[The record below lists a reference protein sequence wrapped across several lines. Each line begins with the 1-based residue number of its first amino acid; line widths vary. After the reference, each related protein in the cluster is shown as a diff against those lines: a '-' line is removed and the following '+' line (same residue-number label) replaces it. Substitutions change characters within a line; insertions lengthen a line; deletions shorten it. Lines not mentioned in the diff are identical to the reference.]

1 MKPLMRWILT
11 AALCASAPAMA
22 QAPALI
28 PVQGFA
34 TDDEGAPLDGEIVVD
49 FTLYTSA
56 VDGDALYTES
66 QVLDADVG
74 FFSTMLGLG
83 DALDL
88 GTFAA
93 NGEVWVEIEI
103 DGEVLEP
110 RLQFGTV
117 PYAAWADSAGDA
129 QTVGGAT
136 LEDLQ
141 APVAWGDL
149 VDVPADLLDG
159 DDDTTDWASLTGVP
173 EDLLDGDDDTT
184 DWDSLTG
191 VPADLLDGDDDTTD
205 WDSLTGV
212 PADLLDGDDDTT
224 DWASLTGVPA
234 DLLDGDDEAD
244 LTGYQ
249 RALTGDG
256 GCPAG
261 SSLRTIAVD
270 GSFTCQPDTDTTYT
284 AGDGLLLVG
293 GGFVVDLS
301 EVQARLTAAC
311 PAGRVL
317 QGIEADGTPTC
328 VADADTT
335 YTAGSGLTLSGGTFS
350 VNTAAI
356 QARVTGTCPAGA
368 SIRSIAADGTVTCES
383 DDTGATYAAGAGLDL
398 TGTTFSIP
406 DGAINSAR
414 LANDAVGNAAMQNN
428 AIGSAEIIDGSI
440 TAADIGANAV
450 GTSEITN
457 GSIAATDLSAATVDS
472 LTETLSCT
480 TVTTTQTHTASFSM
494 SSTCAAGYQLTGGGH
509 NWTSGTTDVW
519 FWQSAPTSNTR
530 YTCRGTVNR
539 GGSSSSITCYARCC
553 RTQ

>member
-149 VDVPADLLDG
+149 VD
-159 DDDTTDWASLTGVP
+159 
-173 EDLLDGDDDTT
+173 
-184 DWDSLTG
+184 
-191 VPADLLDGDDDTTD
+191 
-205 WDSLTGV
+205 V